1 MIPNLPPPL
10 PPMQPDI
17 GRLTGLVFE
26 LAAQL
31 HIERTRRLALETALE
46 RAGGLPPG
54 AVDALADDTAF
65 LSGSRAALE
74 ASMRKLLRVLGD
86 DPDPRTPLSGDVPT
100 NISST

>member
-1 MIPNLPPPL
+1 MIPTL

-46 RAGGLPPG
+46 RAGTLSSG
-54 AVDALADDTAF
+54 AIEALADDAP
-65 LSGSRAALE
+65 LLARSRRELE

-86 DPDPRTPLSGDVPT
+86 DPDPRTPLSGDVPSRP
-100 NISST
+100 SSV

>member
-1 MIPNLPPPL
+1 MIPNL

-31 HIERTRRLALETALE
+31 HIERTGRLALETALE
-46 RAGGLPPG
+46 RAGALAPG
-54 AVDALADDTAF
+54 ALTALADDAAL
-65 LSGSRAALE
+65 LSRSRGELE

-100 NISST
+100 NPSST